1 MGVCE
6 AEAGEQ
12 VESITRPQM
21 IKKFFHKYFLSSWAL
36 YLWWNERGEIIVFIS
51 KLRKLQLRVVLA
63 FWLLFSIPL

>member
-21 IKKFFHKYFLSSWAL
+21 IKKFFHKYFLSS
-36 YLWWNERGEIIVFIS
+36 
-51 KLRKLQLRVVLA
+51 
-63 FWLLFSIPL
+63 